1 LFGAHLSHLCFGIT
15 LSKVAYFCRWFD
27 AIFTLPK
34 RQMGSRLCMMH
45 ATSNKNL
52 KEFGEEGEE
61 YTTHAFEGM
70 QIQELQELQ

>member
-1 LFGAHLSHLCFGIT
+1 
-15 LSKVAYFCRWFD
+15 
-27 AIFTLPK
+27 
-34 RQMGSRLCMMH
+34 MMH

-70 QIQELQELQ
+70 QIQELQELQWSTGHQLLEQVIQENKLCIQDVEIWSLQNWRSSAI